1 MPCGTV
7 GARWSASC
15 DACGGHAARHPV
27 LALMPVVLHPVL
39 AKKMCIPNASRL
51 CFGPSLWSCQQQQTL
66 DADTLARFSN
76 SKPTQHVQTFLRGLA
91 ATPTSICTLS
101 CASFVHLL
109 EQSKTSHHISF
120 CFWPL
125 WLLVDA

>member
-1 MPCGTV
+1 MLVGGTPLDILCW
-7 GARWSASC
+7 RSCLWSFI
-15 DACGGHAARHPV
+15 
-27 LALMPVVLHPVL
+27 LFWQ
-39 AKKMCIPNASRL
+39 KKMCIPNASRL